1 MEIFGI
7 RYHTLVY
14 LEVRQP
20 ISFSSSQYSGIH
32 CCSHRTSKIFV
43 HAQNFSTIADE
54 WPIRRRSFNE
64 RNSYGM
70 FVRSTVT
77 VQFQHDSKRPTIL
90 WSHLDELRTY

>member
-7 RYHTLVY
+7 RYHTLVFV
-14 LEVRQP
+14 EVRQP
-20 ISFSSSQYSGIH
+20 IGFTLSQFAGIH

-43 HAQNFSTIADE
+43 HAQNFSTYAEE
-54 WPIRRRSFNE
+54 WPIQINE
-64 RNSYGM
+64 RNLYDM

-77 VQFQHDSKRPTIL
+77 VQFQHDGTRPTKL